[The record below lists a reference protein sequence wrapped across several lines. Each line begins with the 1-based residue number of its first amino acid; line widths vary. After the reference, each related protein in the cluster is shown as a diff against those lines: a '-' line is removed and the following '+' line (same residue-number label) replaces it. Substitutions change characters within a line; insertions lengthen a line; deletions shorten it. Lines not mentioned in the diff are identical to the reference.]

1 MSWVLLVTPLYVVLP
16 SLYYTPCYIPQPVI
30 NPPAF
35 KVFFLKRNCSNR
47 RHRVVIFRTSGRDLT
62 TWRPGLSS
70 SFLYSSP
77 SYIRILFFPF
87 TLSIDYNSCLLSPTF
102 ITDCLRTNCSRV
114 QFTLSVPF
122 YEAVRFATT
131 ERKKERDREN
141 GDETFRVFTFK
152 SFSGRQKERVKPRGR
167 Q

>member
-70 SFLYSSP
+70 SFLYTRHLYTRILSSP
-77 SYIRILFFPF
+77 FPS
-87 TLSIDYNSCLLSPTF
+87 SIDYNSYMSF
-102 ITDCLRTNCSRV
+102 ITDIYHPLFRTNCARV

-122 YEAVRFATT
+122 LRSREICNHG
-131 ERKKERDREN
+131 EEKRKRWRKPGTKLFECLPLNLSPTGRKRE
-141 GDETFRVFTFK
+141 
-152 SFSGRQKERVKPRGR
+152 
-167 Q
+167 

>member
-70 SFLYSSP
+70 SSSFTRHFIYSFSLFLLYFVDWSHGNS
-77 SYIRILFFPF
+77 RLFIHIYHQLFWTNCARVQC
-87 TLSIDYNSCLLSPTF
+87 TLSSHFRPSC
-102 ITDCLRTNCSRV
+102 D
-114 QFTLSVPF
+114 
-122 YEAVRFATT
+122 AVKFATT
-131 ERKKERDREN
+131 ERKRKKRDRGN
-141 GDETFRVFTFK
+141 GDSKLFECLPLNL
-152 SFSGRQKERVKPRGR
+152 SPAGRKRE
-167 Q
+167 